1 MSRAPLVLV
10 GAGGTGGHVY
20 PALAVALELRE
31 RGYRIAW
38 VGTRAGLEARVV
50 PEHDIEMHYL
60 PVRGVRGK
68 SFGQKVR
75 ALFML
80 TIAVTRGTWLVLRQ
94 RPACVMGMGGYAAGP
109 AGIAAWLLRK
119 PLLIH
124 EQNALAGTTNRMLAP
139 FARRIVAGFSG
150 AFGEE
155 REPLVTGNPVRSDLV
170 AAGSRPHYD
179 YDGTRPLRLL
189 VLGGSLGAAPI
200 NVILPG
206 TLRRMLRDRHGSL
219 EVWHQT
225 GAAHHEEM
233 EERYAGMRDVSAKV
247 VPFIEDMAAA
257 YQWAD
262 IVLCRAGALTVSE
275 LAVMGRPSILV
286 PLPQAVD
293 DHQTLNAKWLANTGA
308 AFVMLQSQLDAYSLG
323 DLLERLMDDP
333 QELAAMSEA
342 AYAAATPDATRRIAD
357 CCEELIHGG

>member
-1 MSRAPLVLV
+1 
-10 GAGGTGGHVY
+10 
-20 PALAVALELRE
+20 
-31 RGYRIAW
+31 
-38 VGTRAGLEARVV
+38 
-50 PEHDIEMHYL
+50 
-60 PVRGVRGK
+60 
-68 SFGQKVR
+68 
-75 ALFML
+75 
-80 TIAVTRGTWLVLRQ
+80 
-94 RPACVMGMGGYAAGP
+94 
-109 AGIAAWLLRK
+109 
-119 PLLIH
+119 
-124 EQNALAGTTNRMLAP
+124 
-139 FARRIVAGFSG
+139 
-150 AFGEE
+150 FGEE

-225 GAAHHEEM
+225 GTAHHEEM
-233 EERYAGMRDVSAKV
+233 EGRYAGMRDVSAKV

-262 IVLCRAGALTVSE
+262 VVLCRAGALTVSE